1 MLLAATTNHD
11 RMLTL
16 KDFAWNHVFLYPHS
30 SGVTKLPGFGINGST
45 LPLQQQQPQVDSL
58 TSESFSAAVASA
70 ASGAPVVM
78 PSSPPQVAVGGGG
91 TTLPGLNWLN
101 SDSNIQAGVIPASP
115 FIQGGV
121 RSLAST
127 AAVAATLKPVSNAH
141 YYFLKKFV

>member
-1 MLLAATTNHD
+1 M
-11 RMLTL
+11 
-16 KDFAWNHVFLYPHS
+16 
-30 SGVTKLPGFGINGST
+30 PGFGINGST

-101 SDSNIQAGVIPASP
+101 SDSNSNIQAGAIPASP

-121 RSLAST
+121 RSLASS